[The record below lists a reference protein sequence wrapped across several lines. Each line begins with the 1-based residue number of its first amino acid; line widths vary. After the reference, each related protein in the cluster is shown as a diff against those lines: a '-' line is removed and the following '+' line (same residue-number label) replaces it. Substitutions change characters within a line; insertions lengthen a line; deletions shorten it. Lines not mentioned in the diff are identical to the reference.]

1 MFETRNGVK
10 GKVCSGCRKWKPLDD
25 FPTDPTHP
33 PSQGGKHCR
42 CKECHRS
49 AAATRRALS
58 RKVRAA
64 LAVLAVW
71 VSVSIAAPC
80 KDKPVY
86 HTGKLLDVTVQ
97 DASRGTAII
106 GGIAAPV
113 PGKLYVFQIQSDSLV
128 YFAEYRTGA
137 LSDKPDGVV
146 NDPIEFR
153 LGKENKMLLKRPDG
167 KELEVEVVKKVRPE

>member
-1 MFETRNGVK
+1 MLETRNRVQ

-25 FPTDPTHP
+25 FPADATHP

-42 CKECHRS
+42 CKECHKS

-58 RKVRAA
+58 RKVKAA
-64 LAVLAVW
+64 LAVLAVC
-71 VSVSIAAPC
+71 VSVSIAVGD

-86 HTGKLLDVTVQ
+86 QTGKLLDVTVQ
-97 DASRGTAII
+97 GVSRGTAII

-128 YFAEYRTGA
+128 YFAEYRAGA
-137 LSDKPDGVV
+137 LNYKPDWVV

-167 KELEVEVVKKVRPE
+167 EELEVAVVKKVRQQ

>member
-1 MFETRNGVK
+1 MLKIRDGVE
-10 GKVCSGCRKWKPLDD
+10 GKICSGCREWKPLDD
-25 FPTDPTHP
+25 FPADPTHP

-42 CKECHRS
+42 CKECHRN

-58 RKVRAA
+58 RQVKVALAA
-64 LAVLAVW
+64 LTVCLSL
-71 VSVSIAAPC
+71 SVASPC
-80 KDKPVY
+80 KSKSVY
-86 HTGKLLDVTVQ
+86 QTGKLLDVTVQ

-128 YFAEYRTGA
+128 YFAEYRAGA
-137 LSDKPDGVV
+137 LSYKPDWVV

-153 LGKENKMLLKRPDG
+153 LGKENKMLLKRSDG